1 MTDKEL
7 KEWEEETQEADQ
19 DIRNIGKFII
29 IILILGSIW
38 FTYYSIN
45 LKLNVVIENTNNE
58 LVDSLQLEIMDLGS
72 KLDSMHLRYD
82 NIDSNVLK
90 PLGL

>member
-7 KEWEEETQEADQ
+7 QEWEEENKEADR

-38 FTYYSIN
+38 FTYYAIDI
-45 LKLNVVIENTNNE
+45 KLDHIIENLHIHNYE
-58 LVDSLQLEIMDLGS
+58 
-72 KLDSMHLRYD
+72 
-82 NIDSNVLK
+82 
-90 PLGL
+90 